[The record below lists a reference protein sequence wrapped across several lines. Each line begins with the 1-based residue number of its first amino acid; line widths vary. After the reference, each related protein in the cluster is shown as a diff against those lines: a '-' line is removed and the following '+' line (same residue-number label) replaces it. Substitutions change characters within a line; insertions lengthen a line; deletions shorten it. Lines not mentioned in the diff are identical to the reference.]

1 MENLK
6 HHDHMSG
13 KALAGAVV
21 TEFEVLGPV
30 KYAAAGEAQAKP
42 DDAPTIKLP
51 EFIAI
56 GDLITKAPKEPPL
69 LVGGT
74 GEDGRRNA
82 LVHRGDK
89 VLLGAESKAGKTWY
103 LIQKMLCIAAG
114 IPFLGHKTT
123 RGVVLYVNFE
133 LAPWAFAKRVRLVA
147 EALGLLDG
155 QGRWRGAPPD
165 FLVWN
170 LRGVPGGYDI
180 ENLVTVAEERLK
192 RMALE
197 LAALALDPLYKAY
210 GGRQENDAGD
220 MAQVFEAIER
230 FGHRLGAA
238 IFIAAHFAK
247 GDSAGKAQIDRISGS
262 GVMARD
268 PDSILTLSK
277 FKDADNCYTFE
288 ATLRNMASPEP
299 VVIEFDFPIW
309 KLRPDLAATGK
320 GYSLE
325 DLANLLP
332 TAESAALSF
341 NSWFEAS
348 ANQGLCANKN
358 RFKELV
364 EQCLSKGLA
373 AFKIGPRNAHLH
385 YRPLDTS
392 RKDSK

>member
-1 MENLK
+1 
-6 HHDHMSG
+6 MSG
-13 KALAGAVV
+13 KANAGAQL
-21 TEFEVLGPV
+21 EEIEAALGPV
-30 KYAAAGEAQAKP
+30 RYPAAGVAQAKP
-42 DDAPTIKLP
+42 DDAPIMAALP

-56 GDLITKAPKEPPL
+56 GDLIAKAPPEPAL

-114 IPFLGHKTT
+114 IPFLGHSTV
-123 RGVVLYVNFE
+123 RGIVLYVNFE

-147 EALGLLDG
+147 ESLGLLDA

-180 ENLVTVAEERLK
+180 ENLVTVAEQRLK

-210 GGRQENDAGD
+210 GGRAENDASD
-220 MAQVFEAIER
+220 MAEVFNAIEQ
-230 FGHRLGAA
+230 FGARLGAA
-238 IFIAAHFAK
+238 IFIASHFAK
-247 GDSAGKAQIDRISGS
+247 GDSAAKAQIDRISGS

-309 KLRPDLAATGK
+309 KVRPDLAPAGK

-325 DLANLLP
+325 DLAKLLP
-332 TAESAALSF
+332 TDPAAGLTA
-341 NSWFEAS
+341 NSWFEAAS
-348 ANQGLCANKN
+348 EQGLCGKKT
-358 RFKELV
+358 RFLELKDL
-364 EQCLSKGLA
+364 CLEKQLVR
-373 AFKIGPRNAHLH
+373 FTFGPRNAQIF
-385 YRPLDTS
+385 S
-392 RKDSK
+392 RKL

>member
-1 MENLK
+1 MRY
-6 HHDHMSG
+6 
-13 KALAGAVV
+13 
-21 TEFEVLGPV
+21 P
-30 KYAAAGEAQAKP
+30 AAGVAQAKP
-42 DDAPTIKLP
+42 DDAPPTVALP

-56 GDLITKAPKEPPL
+56 GDLITKAPPEPAL

-114 IPFLGHKTT
+114 IPFLGHKTV
-123 RGVVLYVNFE
+123 RGIVLYVNFE

-147 EALGLLDG
+147 EALGLLDA

-210 GGRQENDAGD
+210 GGRAENDASD
-220 MAQVFEAIER
+220 MAEVFNAIEQ
-230 FGHRLGAA
+230 FGARLGAA
-238 IFIAAHFAK
+238 IFIASHFAK
-247 GDSAGKAQIDRISGS
+247 GDSAAKAQIDRISGS

-299 VVIEFDFPIW
+299 VVIEFAFPIW
-309 KLRPDLAATGK
+309 KVRPDLAATGK

-332 TAESAALSF
+332 TNPAAGLSGAG
-341 NSWFEAS
+341 WFEAAS
-348 ANQGLCANKN
+348 EQGICTKKS
-358 RFKELV
+358 RFQELKD
-364 EQCLSKGLA
+364 QCLERGLVR
-373 AFKIGPRNAHLH
+373 FNFGPRNAQIF
-385 YRPLDTS
+385 S
-392 RKDSK
+392 RKV

>member
-1 MENLK
+1 
-6 HHDHMSG
+6 MSC
-13 KALAGAVV
+13 KQLAGAQL
-21 TEFEVLGPV
+21 EEIEAALGPV
-30 KYAAAGEAQAKP
+30 RYPAAGVAQAKP
-42 DDAPTIKLP
+42 DDAPPTVALP

-56 GDLITKAPKEPPL
+56 GDLIAKAPPEPAL

-114 IPFLGHKTT
+114 IPFLGHVTT

-147 EALGLLDG
+147 EGLGLLDG

-210 GGRQENDAGD
+210 GGRAENDASD
-220 MAQVFEAIER
+220 MAEVFNAIEQ
-230 FGHRLGAA
+230 FGARLGAA
-238 IFIAAHFAK
+238 IFIASHFAK
-247 GDSAGKAQIDRISGS
+247 GDSAAKAQIDRISGS

-277 FKDADNCYTFE
+277 FKDADNCYTLE

-299 VVIEFDFPIW
+299 AVIEFDFPIW
-309 KLRPDLAATGK
+309 KVRPDLAATGK

-332 TAESAALSF
+332 TDPAAGLTGVG
-341 NSWFEAS
+341 WFEAAS
-348 ANQGLCANKN
+348 EQGICQRKT
-358 RFKELV
+358 RFQELKDA
-364 EQCLSKGLA
+364 CLERGLVR
-373 AFKIGPRNAHLH
+373 FKIGPKNAQIF
-385 YRPLDTS
+385 S
-392 RKDSK
+392 RKV

>member
-1 MENLK
+1 METVR

-13 KALAGAVV
+13 KANAGAQL
-21 TEFEVLGPV
+21 EEIEAALGPV
-30 KYAAAGEAQAKP
+30 RYPAAGVAQAKP
-42 DDAPTIKLP
+42 DDAPTTVALP

-56 GDLITKAPKEPPL
+56 GDLIAKAPPEPAL

-114 IPFLGHKTT
+114 VPFLGHSTV

-133 LAPWAFAKRVRLVA
+133 LAAWAFAKRVRLVA
-147 EALGLLDG
+147 EALGLLDA
-155 QGRWRGAPPD
+155 QGRWRVPPPD

-180 ENLVTVAEERLK
+180 ENLVTVAEQRLK

-210 GGRQENDAGD
+210 GGRAENDASD
-220 MAQVFEAIER
+220 MAEVFNAIEQ
-230 FGHRLGAA
+230 FGARLGAA
-238 IFIAAHFAK
+238 IFIASHFAK
-247 GDSAGKAQIDRISGS
+247 GDSAAKAQIDRISGS

-277 FKDADNCYTFE
+277 FKQEGAPDNCYTFE

-299 VVIEFDFPIW
+299 VVIEFAFPIW
-309 KLRPDLAATGK
+309 KVRPDLAATGK

-332 TAESAALSF
+332 TDPAAGLTA
-341 NSWFEAS
+341 NSWFEA
-348 ANQGLCANKN
+348 AAEQGICGKKT
-358 RFKELV
+358 RFLELKD
-364 EQCLSKGLA
+364 QCLEKQLVR
-373 AFKIGPRNAHLH
+373 FNFGPRNAQIF
-385 YRPLDTS
+385 S
-392 RKDSK
+392 RKA

>member
-1 MENLK
+1 METLK
-6 HHDHMSG
+6 NHDHMSG
-13 KALAGAVV
+13 KANAGAVL
-21 TEFEVLGPV
+21 EEIEAALGPV
-30 KYAAAGEAQAKP
+30 RYAAGGVAEAKP
-42 DDAPTIKLP
+42 TDASPPASLP

-56 GDLITKAPKEPPL
+56 GDLIAKAPLEPAL

-74 GEDGRRNA
+74 GPDGRRNA

-114 IPFLGHKTT
+114 IPFLGHSTT

-133 LAPWAFAKRVRLVA
+133 LAPWAFAKRVKLVA
-147 EALGLLDG
+147 ESLGLLDG

-180 ENLVTVAEERLK
+180 ENLVTVAEERIK
-192 RMALE
+192 RRGLD
-197 LAALALDPLYKAY
+197 LAAVALDPLYKSY
-210 GGRQENDAGD
+210 GGRAENDAGD
-220 MAQVFEAIER
+220 MAQVFETIER

-238 IFIAAHFAK
+238 VFIAAHFAK

-277 FKDADNCYTFE
+277 FKDADNCYIFE

-299 VVIEFDFPIW
+299 VVIEFAFPIW
-309 KLRPDLAATGK
+309 KVRPDLAATGK

-332 TAESAALSF
+332 TDPAAGLSGAG
-341 NSWFEAS
+341 WFEA
-348 ANQGLCANKN
+348 AAEQGICTKKS
-358 RFKELV
+358 RFQELKD
-364 EQCLSKGLA
+364 QCLERQLVRFNS
-373 AFKIGPRNAHLH
+373 GPRNAQIF
-385 YRPLDTS
+385 S
-392 RKDSK
+392 RKL

>member
-1 MENLK
+1 METVR

-13 KALAGAVV
+13 KANAGA
-21 TEFEVLGPV
+21 TLEEIETLLGPV
-30 KYAAAGEAQAKP
+30 RYPAAGVAQAKP
-42 DDAPTIKLP
+42 DDAPPTVALP

-56 GDLITKAPKEPPL
+56 GDLITKAPPEPAL

-74 GEDGRRNA
+74 GEDGKRNA

-114 IPFLGHKTT
+114 IPFLGHSTV

-147 EALGLLDG
+147 EALELLDA
-155 QGRWRGAPPD
+155 QGRWRVPPPD
-165 FLVWN
+165 LLVWN
-170 LRGVPGGYDI
+170 LRGVRGGYDI

-192 RMALE
+192 RMRLE

-210 GGRQENDAGD
+210 GGRAENDASD
-220 MAQVFEAIER
+220 MAEVFNAIEQ
-230 FGHRLGAA
+230 FGARLGAA
-238 IFIAAHFAK
+238 IFIASHFAK
-247 GDSAGKAQIDRISGS
+247 GDSAAKAQIDRISGS

-277 FKDADNCYTFE
+277 FKDADNCYTLE

-299 VVIEFDFPIW
+299 AVLEFDFPIW
-309 KLRPDLAATGK
+309 KVRPDLAATGK

-332 TAESAALSF
+332 TDPAAGLTA
-341 NSWFEAS
+341 NSWFEAAS
-348 ANQGLCANKN
+348 EQGICGKKA
-358 RFKELV
+358 RFLELKD
-364 EQCLSKGLA
+364 QCLEKQLVR
-373 AFKIGPRNAHLH
+373 FNFGPRNAQIF
-385 YRPLDTS
+385 S
-392 RKDSK
+392 RKA